1 MVVADLTGLAS
12 ALFIPLIGKTVA
24 RTLYERRARQA
35 SFWAN
40 PNPKSNPSPALAL
53 RLNLTRSARAEEKKK
68 AKEKAGA
75 ESQPASL
82 EQPGRAGAGTSS
94 SPGLHRQSTM
104 PVLQRQGTTPVLHH
118 QGIMVAMK
126 AATKTQDGVIPFIEG
141 ALVEHATRYEVARHI
156 VRRTYSAYERL
167 PLGAIVLHPDRG
179 RGTIVEVLP
188 DLRRVVRFDK
198 GGEAHRYSPHSLYKL
213 VQNPHRK
220 PTAQLPCVSSCQTST
235 ADATSKNT
243 ETAAEDLT
251 HGGAGASRVP
261 SKEPSWN
268 TLSMIRAGEIAAL
281 QHLECNEKSKADE
294 LNALRSL
301 PSQALRQR
309 SVVRQ
314 RSWADP
320 RLGSCASLRY
330 KHAWWLWAAWHS
342 HRERPSL

>member
-1 MVVADLTGLAS
+1 M
-12 ALFIPLIGKTVA
+12 
-24 RTLYERRARQA
+24 
-35 SFWAN
+35 
-40 PNPKSNPSPALAL
+40 
-53 RLNLTRSARAEEKKK
+53 
-68 AKEKAGA
+68 
-75 ESQPASL
+75 
-82 EQPGRAGAGTSS
+82 
-94 SPGLHRQSTM
+94 
-104 PVLQRQGTTPVLHH
+104 LQRQGTTPVLHH

-251 HGGAGASRVP
+251 HGGAAASRVP

-281 QHLECNEKSKADE
+281 QHLESNEKSKADE

-309 SVVRQ
+309 SMVKQ
-314 RSWADP
+314 RSCQCPGSAPAPP
-320 RLGSCASLRY
+320 RGTKCLVALGGMALPQREAEPLGVQPLPRVPGLPAPQGCRFDCPLAMQAARHRPDQCAP
-330 KHAWWLWAAWHS
+330 AEEA
-342 HRERPSL
+342 